1 MCILCPA
8 IDTKTHHVSRL
19 PVILK
24 PLQMKPFIPLLLS
37 FIRPR
42 ILILPFLMTLVLC
55 LFTQETFA
63 QPCSSCNSCSGG
75 PISPSNNPNVED
87 PCEGFDIVLVLDE
100 SWSISQ
106 ISGGEQAV
114 EDAVLAFLGAVNCGN
129 LRVAVMQFRTEA
141 YWVFEQYKSF
151 SDAFDYMDDH
161 FSN

>member
-24 PLQMKPFIPLLLS
+24 PLQMKPFIPLFLS
-37 FIRPR
+37 FIRLR

-63 QPCSSCNSCSGG
+63 QPCTNCNTCPGG
-75 PISPSNNPNVED
+75 SVTPSLNPNVED
-87 PCEGFDIVLVLDE
+87 PCMGFDIVLVLDE

-106 ISGGEQAV
+106 ISGGATAV
-114 EDAVLAFLGAVNCGN
+114 KNAVLNFLQSVKCGD
-129 LRVAVMQFRTEA
+129 LSVRVL
-141 YWVFEQYKSF
+141 K
-151 SDAFDYMDDH
+151 
-161 FSN
+161 

>member
-63 QPCSSCNSCSGG
+63 QPCSSCIACAGAL
-75 PISPSNNPNVED
+75 ISPSNNPNRED

-100 SWSISQ
+100 AWSISQ
-106 ISGGEQAV
+106 ISGGATAV
-114 EDAVLAFLGAVNCGN
+114 KNAVWNFLQSVKCGN
-129 LRVAVMQFRTEA
+129 L
-141 YWVFEQYKSF
+141 S
-151 SDAFDYMDDH
+151 
-161 FSN
+161 